1 MATMMKLNE
10 GLRDRLKR
18 LAAREG
24 KTMQAFLEDLLE
36 AYEERR
42 FFVELQTGYT
52 RLRADGQAWSEHQR
66 ELAEWDAVLADGLE
80 GIE

>member
-1 MATMMKLNE
+1 MATLVKVNEKLK
-10 GLRDRLKR
+10 DRLKT

-42 FFVELQTGYT
+42 FFAELQEGYA
-52 RLRADGQAWSEHQR
+52 RLKADREAWSEHQQ
-66 ELAEWDAVLADGLE
+66 ELAEWDAVLMDGLE
-80 GIE
+80 DSE

>member
-42 FFVELQTGYT
+42 FFVELQAGYA
-52 RLRADGQAWSEHQR
+52 RLRADGQAWSEHRR

>member
-36 AYEERR
+36 VYEERR
-42 FFVELQTGYT
+42 FFLELHAGYAT
-52 RLRADGQAWSEHQR
+52 LRADGHAWNEHQR
-66 ELAEWDAVLADGLE
+66 DLAEWDAVLADGLE
-80 GIE
+80 GVE